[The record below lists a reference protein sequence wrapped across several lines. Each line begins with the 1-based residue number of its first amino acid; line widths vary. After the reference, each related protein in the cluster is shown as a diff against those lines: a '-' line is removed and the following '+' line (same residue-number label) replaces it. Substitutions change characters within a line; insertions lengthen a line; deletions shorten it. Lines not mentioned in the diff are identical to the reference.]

1 MSDNLLMLQHQ
12 QRFNEA
18 AMQWGRMAKTQFL
31 YQLCALP
38 FKDRVMWAG
47 RDSKDILRDRVSI
60 GFKKFYG
67 DVVRVKW
74 PFTRHGIFQEHGVGR
89 GRKKGSGKEKP
100 MPWIV
105 KTLDAQVPMLADA
118 LQREDIKTLG
128 LVIQIKIN
136 GLFEIELK

>member
-1 MSDNLLMLQHQ
+1 MNDNLLMLQHQ

-18 AMQWGRMAKTQFL
+18 AMKWGRMTKTQFL
-31 YQLCALP
+31 YQLRSLP
-38 FKDRVMWAG
+38 FKDRVMWAQ
-47 RDSKDILRDRVSI
+47 RNSKDILRDKVSI
-60 GFKKFYG
+60 GFKKLYG

-74 PFTRHGIFQEHGVGR
+74 PFARHGIFQEHGVGR

-105 KTLDAQVPMLADA
+105 KTLDAQVPLLADA

-136 GLFEIELK
+136 GLFDITLK

>member
-1 MSDNLLMLQHQ
+1 MSEFYSRLEHQ

-18 AMQWGRMAKTQFL
+18 ATQWGRMTKTQFL
-31 YQLCALP
+31 YQLRSLP
-38 FKDRVMWAG
+38 FKQRVMWRG
-47 RDSKDILRDRVSI
+47 RNSKDVLRDKVSI
-60 GFKKFYG
+60 GFKKIYG
-67 DVVRVKW
+67 DVVRIKW
-74 PFTRHGIFQEHGVGR
+74 PFARHGIFQEHGVGK

-128 LVIQIKIN
+128 LVINIKIN
-136 GLFEIELK
+136 GLFEISLK

>member
-1 MSDNLLMLQHQ
+1 MT
-12 QRFNEA
+12 
-18 AMQWGRMAKTQFL
+18 KTQFL
-31 YQLCALP
+31 YQLRALP

-47 RDSKDILRDRVSI
+47 HSKDILRCKVSI

-74 PFTRHGIFQEHGVGR
+74 PFARHGTFQEHGVGR
-89 GRKKGSGKEKP
+89 GSKKGSKKEKP

-118 LQREDIKTLG
+118 LQGEDIKTLG
-128 LVIQIKIN
+128 LVINIKIN
-136 GLFEIELK
+136 GLFDIVLK